1 MFSAIKNKSWI
12 TIKTLFINN
21 ESFNTKPKLQFHY
34 LQQSLNQNFILHAI
48 LFTKY
53 FYKVILNKMLFFRS
67 IKKQWC
73 YNYSLKQK
81 LRIAWTKLL
90 VNSCF
95 YFTLPSSRVYW
106 EILTSWMIVTKWR
119 TWKKYPIFKFRI
131 KMLDSWKLYFCH
143 HLSNIIIVLR
153 IKTNTEYW
161 KIFRQYKS
169 VHEHLR
175 PYEPADNWRQATLA
189 DDSAPAPSKVS
200 VSSAPSSV
208 RKLSKFPI

>member
-1 MFSAIKNKSWI
+1 
-12 TIKTLFINN
+12 
-21 ESFNTKPKLQFHY
+21 
-34 LQQSLNQNFILHAI
+34 
-48 LFTKY
+48 
-53 FYKVILNKMLFFRS
+53 MLFFRS

-131 KMLDSWKLYFCH
+131 KKLDSWKLYFCH
-143 HLSNIIIVLR
+143 HLSKIIIVLR

-175 PYEPADNWRQATLA
+175 PYEPADNWRQPTLA

-200 VSSAPSSV
+200 VSTAPSSV
-208 RKLSKFPI
+208 RKLSKFPFSKFLLSVLMVWSIQESGQHQSPVVRRTRTLEFLFTTLV